1 MGVIDESLWAALAAM
16 RIEPEG
22 ATLTF
27 TRRLARENG
36 WSPTYA
42 AKVVE
47 EYRRFLYLAATDS
60 IPVTPSQQV
69 DQAWHLHLAYTHHYW
84 GELCARIIGRPLHHG
99 PTAGGSA
106 EGRKYRRL
114 YAETLQRYRDT
125 FGAEPHPDIWPPTEV
140 RFAARY
146 QWVDRSRNFV
156 LPRRSVSI
164 AGIAGGAV
172 LLAACTALA
181 ADTAGAVSPSMARR
195 FADLLFGT
203 DAGLV
208 GFVIAGTLLLFAIGM
223 LIDRVRKNGGKRAAA
238 ADGKT
243 QRKRQLRNNRD
254 SSTSV
259 DIASDGWSGGGSGAA
274 AAAGGAAFMG
284 AGGVFG
290 GSGADGDWDSG
301 GDTGGSDSGC
311 SSGCGGCGGD

>member
-1 MGVIDESLWAALAAM
+1 MGVIDESLWAAIAAM

-36 WSPTYA
+36 WSRAYA

-47 EYRRFLYLAATDS
+47 EYRRFLYLAATDTNS
-60 IPVTPSQQV
+60 VTPSEQV
-69 DQAWHLHLAYTHHYW
+69 DQAWHLHLAYTRHYW
-84 GELCARIIGRPLHHG
+84 EELCARIIGRPLHHG
-99 PTAGGSA
+99 PTAGGVA
-106 EGRKYRRL
+106 EGRRYRSI
-114 YAETLQRYRDT
+114 YASTLQRYRDT
-125 FGAEPHPDIWPPTEV
+125 FGAEPPSDIWPPHDV
-140 RFAARY
+140 RFAVRY
-146 QWVDRSRNFV
+146 QWVDRSRYFV

-181 ADTAGAVSPSMARR
+181 ADSAGAASPPMVRQ
-195 FADLLFGT
+195 FADMLFGT
-203 DAGLV
+203 DAGLI
-208 GFVIAGTLLLFAIGM
+208 GFVIVGTLALFIIAM
-223 LIDRVRKNGGKRAAA
+223 LIDRVRGRGGRRSRQ

-243 QRKRQLRNNRD
+243 QRNRKLRASRD
-254 SSTSV
+254 SSGGLDV
-259 DIASDGWSGGGSGAA
+259 ASDGWSGSATGTA

-284 AGGVFG
+284 AGGEFS

-301 GDTGGSDSGC
+301 AGSDGADSGC
-311 SSGCGGCGGD
+311 SGCGGD